1 MESYFLGFDPAD
13 LSERFDVDAAQRR
26 LDELADERSTAA
38 LAERIGLLRVTGRLE
53 EAAEAATEALRQ
65 ARLAGDREPLCR
77 AKIARAQLL
86 RVQGRHEQA
95 ITELSDAIAEATANG
110 WPSILADARR
120 QRALV
125 RVALGEDDAARE
137 DFNEALAVLVRH
149 DADPIEIDLT
159 MVAVGALLD
168 RAAAEQE
175 LTTCAEEAEGQGW
188 SAIAAF
194 AYQHRGKT
202 HYDAGDFDQARDDF
216 KRALFL
222 RQESGAPDDQL
233 ESMLLAIEAADR
245 RRADAALAG

>member
-168 RAAAEQE
+168 RAAAD
-175 LTTCAEEAEGQGW
+175 G
-188 SAIAAF
+188 AA
-194 AYQHRGKT
+194 
-202 HYDAGDFDQARDDF
+202 
-216 KRALFL
+216 
-222 RQESGAPDDQL
+222 
-233 ESMLLAIEAADR
+233 
-245 RRADAALAG
+245 